1 MKASTQTKVDN
12 MRTLAGGTLTL
23 TNLRDRRVLIFWLL
37 QIVGIFHFILWLIVA
52 SEVAAIP
59 LCFDPLAASF
69 ISEPKLGSISRA
81 TISKHF
87 DRERKARVERSL
99 QQISIDVWFGLGFTV
114 VMDAFAVV
122 LTFNR
127 ALVRKF
133 HNAVSQRLIFLAS
146 IILWIFSSWS
156 AGNPG
161 FSSSHPVLSLAG
173 GLILHWL
180 LGSTLDKLEKR
191 TISSP
196 SATARRGTFA
206 QYSKDLGL
214 FEISWVHAVFLTAMV
229 GGLVADSI
237 TEWCKED
244 TSLYFSVL
252 SSILCRCLVL
262 MSRVLLDA
270 HLLTVLRSRSELK
283 WARKNVLISTPRLLA
298 MCIIMLFLENCGVRV
313 ITYIKPISVL
323 GFFGLGITGYMGAAA
338 YDIAAKLTY

>member
-229 GGLVADSI
+229 GGLG
-237 TEWCKED
+237 
-244 TSLYFSVL
+244 LFS
-252 SSILCRCLVL
+252 
-262 MSRVLLDA
+262 
-270 HLLTVLRSRSELK
+270 T
-283 WARKNVLISTPRLLA
+283 WLIPSPW
-298 MCIIMLFLENCGVRV
+298 
-313 ITYIKPISVL
+313 S
-323 GFFGLGITGYMGAAA
+323 FGLPVIHILSEVCRNMQ
-338 YDIAAKLTY
+338 IPSSLF